1 MEKEFGSIKYISGE
15 DSYSNVKTIE
25 AIAKDGYSFVK
36 WAGDI
41 DNSNI
46 FSNPLTIQYT
56 NGQTYKRIIAL
67 FKKNAT
73 YTLTV
78 KTSLYG
84 HSTVIDF
91 ED

>member
-41 DNSNI
+41 DNSNL
-46 FSNPLTIQYT
+46 FSNPLTI
-56 NGQTYKRIIAL
+56 
-67 FKKNAT
+67 
-73 YTLTV
+73 
-78 KTSLYG
+78 
-84 HSTVIDF
+84 
-91 ED
+91 

>member
-41 DNSNI
+41 DNSNL
-46 FSNPLTIQYT
+46 FSN
-56 NGQTYKRIIAL
+56 
-67 FKKNAT
+67 
-73 YTLTV
+73 V
-78 KTSLYG
+78 
-84 HSTVIDF
+84 
-91 ED
+91 